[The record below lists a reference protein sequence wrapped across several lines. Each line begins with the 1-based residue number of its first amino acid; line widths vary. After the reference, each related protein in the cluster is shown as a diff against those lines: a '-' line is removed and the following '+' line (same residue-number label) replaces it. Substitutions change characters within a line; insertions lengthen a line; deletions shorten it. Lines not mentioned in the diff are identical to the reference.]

1 MEKKVVLYNSIYG
14 NENTSNW
21 MIKSLV
27 PLNNSQGLR
36 TLVHFKPPWKGYV
49 ILCCGLK
56 ATSRD

>member
-27 PLNNSQGLR
+27 PLNSSQGSR
-36 TLVHFKPPWKGYV
+36 TLVHFKPP
-49 ILCCGLK
+49 
-56 ATSRD
+56 